1 MAEYFP
7 YVCVTKEGSVCVCYL
22 FCCRKKI
29 FQFCRVKCLK
39 DLLDLG
45 LLADSNRKKHLVYEF
60 VLKVFLF
67 VLLCFF
73 ILVPSAFFFLLY
85 VSLMKLLSKKFFS
98 KKLELIMAHAL
109 LANLIIA
116 INFTSPSG
124 KVKLY
129 IGSVLKY

>member
-45 LLADSNRKKHLVYEF
+45 LIADSNRKKHLVYEF

-73 ILVPSAFFFLLY
+73 ILVPSAFFFL
-85 VSLMKLLSKKFFS
+85 VVC
-98 KKLELIMAHAL
+98 LIDEAA
-109 LANLIIA
+109 
-116 INFTSPSG
+116 
-124 KVKLY
+124 
-129 IGSVLKY
+129 